1 MVRKLKNIELNRLSP
16 EEFRKTE
23 KKKVSVLLDNVR
35 SMLNV
40 GSVFRTCDA
49 FAVSHL
55 YLGGITGTP
64 PHREITKSAIGA
76 ELSMEWSHTKSAVET
91 IVKLKETGTRVVA
104 VEQTDQSIEIQDL
117 AVESGKDILLVFGNE
132 VDGVSDDV
140 LALCDDFVEIPQYGT
155 KHSLNVSVSAGIAI
169 WEIQKKIS

>member
-76 ELSMEWSHTKSAVET
+76 ELSVDWSHTKSVAET
-91 IVKLKETGTRVVA
+91 IAKLKETGTRVVA
-104 VEQTDQSIEIQDL
+104 VEQTDQSIEIQNL
-117 AVESGKDILLVFGNE
+117 EVERGEDILLVFGNE
-132 VDGVSDDV
+132 VDGVSNEV
-140 LALCDDFVEIPQYGT
+140 LSLCDDFVEIPQYGT

-169 WEIQKKIS
+169 WEIQKKI